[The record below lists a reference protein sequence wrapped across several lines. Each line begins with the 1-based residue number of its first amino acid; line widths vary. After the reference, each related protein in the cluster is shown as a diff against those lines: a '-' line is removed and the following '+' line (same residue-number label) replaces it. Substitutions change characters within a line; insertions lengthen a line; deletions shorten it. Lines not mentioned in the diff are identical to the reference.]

1 MAWTDTN
8 PSHPDSVMYKPRQEM
23 PINEHPEYE
32 KFVKLTDWM
41 YEENAD
47 VTKLRLRFYND
58 HTHRV
63 NAGCDIK
70 KGD

>member
-1 MAWTDTN
+1 
-8 PSHPDSVMYKPRQEM
+8 M
-23 PINEHPEYE
+23 PINEHPDYE

-41 YEENAD
+41 FEENSD
-47 VTKLRLRFYND
+47 VSKLRLRFYND